1 MKKFLLSFLIGGVLL
16 IAGTTAQ
23 AQYKH
28 ALGVRVGNA
37 YGITY
42 KTFIQQDRALDF
54 ILNFKNNDN
63 ASHFRLTG
71 LYEVHNPINDLPGLQ
86 WFYGGG
92 ATIGSINYKGN
103 LGGSDDSDFI
113 FSVDGVLGLDYKFA
127 DAPINLSLD
136 WKPAIELT
144 PNSEFDPEGFGLSV
158 RITF

>member
-1 MKKFLLSFLIGGVLL
+1 MKKFLLLFLVGGFLL
-16 IAGTTAQ
+16 IAGNTAQ

-54 ILNFKNNDN
+54 ILNFKDRNDY
-63 ASHFRLTG
+63 SSFRLTG

-86 WFYGGG
+86 WYYGGG
-92 ATIGSINYKGN
+92 ATLGSQKFKPT
-103 LGGSDDSDFI
+103 DDTDLV
-113 FSVDGVLGLDYKFA
+113 FSADGVLGLDFKFT
-127 DAPINLSLD
+127 DAPINISLD
-136 WKPAIELT
+136 WKPAIEFT
-144 PNSEFDPEGFGLSV
+144 PDTEFDPEGFGLSV

>member
-1 MKKFLLSFLIGGVLL
+1 MKKFLFLFLISGVLL
-16 IAGTTAQ
+16 LAGTTAQ
-23 AQYKH
+23 AQYKN

-54 ILNFKNNDN
+54 ILNFRDRNEV
-63 ASHFRLTG
+63 STFRLTG
-71 LYEVHNPINDLPGLQ
+71 LYEVHNPINDLAGLR

-92 ATIGSINYKGN
+92 ATIGNYNYKHTDQN
-103 LGGSDDSDFI
+103 DFL
-113 FSVDGVLGLDYKFA
+113 FSADGVLGLDYKFS

-136 WKPAIELT
+136 WKPAIEFT
-144 PNSEFDPEGFGLSV
+144 PNTEFDPEGFGLSV